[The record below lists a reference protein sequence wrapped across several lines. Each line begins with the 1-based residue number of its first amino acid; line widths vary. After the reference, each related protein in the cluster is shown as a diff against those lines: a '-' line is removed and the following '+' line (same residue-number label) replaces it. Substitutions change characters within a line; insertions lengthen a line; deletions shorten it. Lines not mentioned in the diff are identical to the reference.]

1 MTKEEI
7 KTVLEKNNVEFI
19 SLQFT
24 DIFGMPKCVTVPSQQ
39 FEQVLSKGRMF
50 DGSSIEG
57 FARIEESD
65 MLLVPDLDTFCVL
78 PFTTEPAKMARI
90 ICNIYTPDGK
100 PSMVDPRYA
109 LKRVLEKAHS
119 MGYEIQ
125 IGPELEFFLFNFD
138 ENNKPVLSTTD
149 SCGYF
154 EVAPVDY
161 GADCRNEIS
170 LALKKM
176 GFTVEALHHEAGQ
189 AQQEIDFKYCEA
201 LEAADKIV
209 TLKHVTKSIAR
220 KYNLYATFM
229 PKPIFGSAGSGMHI
243 NISLSKNG
251 KNIMWGNGE
260 ANLSETALNFLAG
273 IMKHARGFAAITN
286 PLVNSY
292 KRLVS
297 GYEAPS
303 NIAWTP
309 KSRSPLVRIPA
320 FEPSNARIELR
331 NPDPSCNPY
340 LAFAAVI
347 AAGLDGIENNLKAPA
362 MSKSIGHL
370 PEDLIGALTALEK
383 DTCIKDAMGSTIKN
397 IYVNSKKAE
406 WTSYKMMVTS
416 WELEQYLT
424 KY

>member
-7 KTVLEKNNVEFI
+7 RSSLEKNSVEFI

-24 DIFGMPKCVTVPSQQ
+24 DIFGMPKYVTIPSQQ
-39 FEQVLSKGRMF
+39 LDQVLSKGRMF

-65 MLLVPDLDTFCVL
+65 MVLMPDLNTFCIL
-78 PFTTEPAKMARI
+78 PFVDKPAKMARI
-90 ICNIYTPDGK
+90 ICDIYTTDGK
-100 PSMVDPRYA
+100 PSEADPRYA
-109 LKRVLEKAHS
+109 LRRVIDKAKK
-119 MGYEIQ
+119 MGYEVQ
-125 IGPELEFFLFNFD
+125 IGPELEFFLFSLD
-138 ENNKPVLSTTD
+138 ESRKPVLNTSD
-149 SCGYF
+149 NCGYF
-154 EVAPVDY
+154 DVAPVDY

-170 LALKKM
+170 MALSRM
-176 GFTVEALHHEAGQ
+176 GFTVEALHHENGK
-189 AQQEIDFKYCEA
+189 AQHEIDFRYCEA
-201 LEAADKIV
+201 LDAADKIV
-209 TLKHVTKSIAR
+209 TFKLAAKSIAQ
-220 KYNLYATFM
+220 KNGLYATFM
-229 PKPIFGSAGSGMHI
+229 PKPLFGSAGNGMHI

-251 KNIMWGNGE
+251 ENIMWGDGE
-260 ANLSETALNFLAG
+260 SNLSDTALSFMAG

-303 NIAWTP
+303 NIAWTAQ
-309 KSRSPLVRIPA
+309 SRSPLVRIPA
-320 FEPSNARIELR
+320 FGPSNARIELR

-347 AAGLDGIENNLKAPA
+347 EAGLDGIENNLNAPA
-362 MSKSIGHL
+362 MSKSMGHL
-370 PEDLIGALTALEK
+370 PEDLIEAITCMEK
-383 DTCIKDAMGSTIKN
+383 DSCVKNAIGNTIRT
-397 IYVNSKKAE
+397 IYVNSKKEE
-406 WTSYKMMVTS
+406 WTSYKCMVTS